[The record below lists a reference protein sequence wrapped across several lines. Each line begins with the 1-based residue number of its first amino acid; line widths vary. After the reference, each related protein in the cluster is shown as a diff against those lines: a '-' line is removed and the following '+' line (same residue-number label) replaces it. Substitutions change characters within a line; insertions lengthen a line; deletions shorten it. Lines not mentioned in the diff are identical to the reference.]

1 MAEPF
6 RIRPASAEDAAEL
19 AELERR
25 CFSDPWSA
33 EAFRA
38 TLDTPG
44 GAGFVAEGGG
54 GLVGYVL
61 SLNAGRVAEVLNVA
75 VAPDARRR
83 GLARRLLACAV
94 AALEAEGVREMFLE
108 VRESNAA
115 ALRLYE
121 DAGFGRI
128 GRRKGYY
135 RRPAED
141 ALVLRRPP
149 AAAEAAP

>member
-6 RIRPASAEDAAEL
+6 RIRPASAEDAAAL
-19 AELERR
+19 AGLERR

-44 GAGFVAEGGG
+44 GGGFVAEAGAGPA
-54 GLVGYVL
+54 GYVL
-61 SLNAGRVAEVLNVA
+61 TLNAGRVAEILNVA
-75 VAPDARRR
+75 VAPEYRRR
-83 GLARRLLACAV
+83 GLARRLVAEAV
-94 AALEAEGVREMFLE
+94 AALEGEGVREMFLE
-108 VRESNAA
+108 VRESNAG

-121 DAGFGRI
+121 GAGFGRI
-128 GRRKGYY
+128 GRRRKYY
-135 RRPAED
+135 RQPAED

-149 AAAEAAP
+149 APAEAAS